1 MAGEIMEITL
11 SAYNDIWMD
20 NAVENFYRLIEDSG
34 EEIDINLDKTKLT
47 INTKNKK
54 ELENFLSDIIQNN
67 RNNLIVMDKDKKTG
81 EIKEIKK
88 DFVLIQEGK
97 KIGGIVAFKENIY
110 TESEKSVN
118 EILDLIEKDGKK
130 TCVLCGKT
138 FSKPFK
144 KMQQAPYP
152 FVTKI
157 KSLSGIRTYK
167 DGNFYAFK
175 EYHDSFCPT
184 CYLIGILEWLD
195 ERIIYRTFPGDRTFL
210 FLPYFDNFEDLIE
223 FKEEYE
229 PLLNKSERYSN
240 IRVNIGENKTEGTP
254 GKFSTLLCFYD
265 KFLFDIEDL
274 NIMGGDWAIIEIPFG
289 SVKNVK
295 LKALNLADST
305 IGLMKEFVTDNESR
319 IYTDLI
325 KEIYFFID
333 NPKGAPVDWDLTR
346 KIREKLSESFLMNDF
361 RGFARM
367 LLPRKGGKVGYSLET
382 RENLENLIYVWRLK
396 KMGISKE
403 DLGSIKS
410 VGNII
415 AKVSKNNLSI
425 LYKLDK
431 TKKIEDFWSV
441 LREVS
446 RKLVGLD
453 LEKAKV
459 RPTALDELIQLI
471 KEDETQWKEI
481 RDLLIVYASMYYAIG
496 SRGGQKNE

>member
-1 MAGEIMEITL
+1 MEMEI
-11 SAYNDIWMD
+11 SVYNDIWMD
-20 NAVENFYRLIEDSG
+20 NAVENFYRLIEDS
-34 EEIDINLDKTKLT
+34 EEELEINLNKTEFTLGNVDKEDLGS
-47 INTKNKK
+47 
-54 ELENFLSDIIQNN
+54 LLSDIIQEN

-97 KIGGIVAFKENIY
+97 KIDGIVAFKENIY
-110 TESEKSVN
+110 TESEKSVK
-118 EILDLIEKDGKK
+118 EILDLMEKDGKK

-144 KMQQAPYP
+144 KMQQATYP

-167 DGNFYAFK
+167 DGTFYAFK

-195 ERIIYRTFPGDRTFL
+195 DRVIYRTFPGDRTFL
-210 FLPYFDNFEDLIE
+210 FLPYFDNFEDLAE
-223 FKEEYE
+223 FKGGYE

-265 KFLFDIEDL
+265 KFLFDIENT
-274 NIMGGDWAIIEIPFG
+274 NIIGGDWAIIEVPFG

-295 LKALNLADST
+295 LRLLNLTDST
-305 IGLMKEFVTDNESR
+305 LGLMKEFIEDTESR
-319 IYTDLI
+319 IYTELI

-346 KIREKLSESFLMNDF
+346 KIQEKLSEYFLINDF
-361 RGFARM
+361 THFARM
-367 LLPRKGGKVGYSLET
+367 LLPKKGGRVGYSSGT
-382 RENLENLIYVWRLK
+382 RKNLENLIYVWRLK
-396 KMGISKE
+396 EMGIPKE
-403 DLGSIKS
+403 SLNSIKG

-415 AKVSKNNLSI
+415 AKVSRNNLSI

-431 TKKIEDFWSV
+431 TKRIEDFWSV

-471 KEDETQWKEI
+471 KEDESQWKEI

-496 SRGGQKNE
+496 SRGGKKNE

>member
-1 MAGEIMEITL
+1 MEMEI
-11 SAYNDIWMD
+11 SIYNDVWMD
-20 NAVENFYRLIEDSG
+20 NAVENFYRLIEDSDEG
-34 EEIDINLDKTKLT
+34 LDITLGKTELT
-47 INTKNKK
+47 VNNFNKEDFK
-54 ELENFLSDIIQNN
+54 DILSDIIQDN
-67 RNNLIVMDKDKKTG
+67 RNNLIVTNKDKKTG

-97 KIGGIVAFKENIY
+97 KIDGIVAFKENIY

-118 EILDLIEKDGKK
+118 EILDLMEKDGKK
-130 TCVLCGKT
+130 TCILCGKT

-144 KMQQAPYP
+144 KMQQATYP
-152 FVTKI
+152 FATKI

-167 DGNFYAFK
+167 DGTFYAFK

-195 ERIIYRTFPGDRTFL
+195 DRMIYRTFPGDRTFL
-210 FLPYFDNFEDLIE
+210 FLPYFDNFEDLAE
-223 FKEEYE
+223 FKGEYE

-265 KFLFDIEDL
+265 KFLFDIEDV
-274 NIMGGDWAIIEIPFG
+274 NIISGDWAIIEVPFG

-295 LKALNLADST
+295 LRVLNLTDST
-305 IGLMKEFVTDNESR
+305 LGLMKEYIADNEKR

-346 KIREKLSESFLMNDF
+346 KIQEKLSEYLLINDF
-361 RGFARM
+361 THFARM
-367 LLPRKGGKVGYSLET
+367 LLPKKGGRVGYSKET

-396 KMGISKE
+396 EMGIPKE
-403 DLGSIKS
+403 SLNSIKS

-415 AKVSKNNLSI
+415 AKVSRNNLSI

-471 KEDETQWKEI
+471 KDDETQWKEI

-496 SRGGQKNE
+496 SRGGKKNE

>member
-1 MAGEIMEITL
+1 MEMEI
-11 SAYNDIWMD
+11 SIYNDVWMD
-20 NAVENFYRLIEDSG
+20 NAVENFYRLIEDSDEG
-34 EEIDINLDKTKLT
+34 LDITLGKTELT
-47 INTKNKK
+47 VNNFNKEDFK
-54 ELENFLSDIIQNN
+54 DILSDIIQDN
-67 RNNLIVMDKDKKTG
+67 RNNLIVTNKDKKTG

-97 KIGGIVAFKENIY
+97 KIDGIVAFKENIY

-118 EILDLIEKDGKK
+118 EILDLMETDGKK
-130 TCVLCGKT
+130 TCILCGKT

-144 KMQQAPYP
+144 KMQQATYP
-152 FVTKI
+152 FATKI

-167 DGNFYAFK
+167 DGTFYAFK

-195 ERIIYRTFPGDRTFL
+195 DRMIYRTFPGDRTFL
-210 FLPYFDNFEDLIE
+210 FLPYFDNFEDLAE
-223 FKEEYE
+223 FKGEYE

-265 KFLFDIEDL
+265 KFLFDIEDV
-274 NIMGGDWAIIEIPFG
+274 NIISGDWAIIEVPFG

-295 LKALNLADST
+295 LRVLNLTDST
-305 IGLMKEFVTDNESR
+305 LGLMKEYIADNEKR

-346 KIREKLSESFLMNDF
+346 KIQEKLSEYLLINDF
-361 RGFARM
+361 THFARM
-367 LLPRKGGKVGYSLET
+367 LLPKKGGRVGYSKET

-396 KMGISKE
+396 EMGIPKE
-403 DLGSIKS
+403 SLNSIKS

-415 AKVSKNNLSI
+415 AKVSRNNLSI

-471 KEDETQWKEI
+471 KDDETQWKEI

-496 SRGGQKNE
+496 SRGGKKNE